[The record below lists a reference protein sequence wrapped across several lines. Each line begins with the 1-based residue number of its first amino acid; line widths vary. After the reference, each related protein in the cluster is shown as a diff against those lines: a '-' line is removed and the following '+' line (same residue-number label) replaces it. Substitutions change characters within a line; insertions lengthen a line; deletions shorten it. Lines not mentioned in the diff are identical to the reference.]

1 MGRVK
6 LQIKRIENNT
16 NRQVTFSKRRNGLI
30 KKAYELSVLCD
41 VDVAVIMF
49 SPSGRLS
56 TYAGHK
62 KSMEDILMRFL
73 NLPEQDRGRLQNQ
86 EYLRRVVDK
95 LKSESSD
102 NAAPSPVNGADSQIA
117 EIQQQFEK
125 CKSRLEEVE
134 QQLLIY
140 ECDPGEIM
148 TLYEAQYRERI
159 FEQNLNLVRQ
169 RKVSVVVKALAGRK
183 FRLSWRLINSEFVV
197 DVTMKQQILE
207 EKFNAIPN
215 SQAPSEQLNL
225 GLETTMNT
233 IDFAL
238 MDNWLPADRDPH
250 SQIFNFLDPNGF
262 FPLRDEPGPVQQPMD
277 SMVAP
282 PPLPLL
288 HVENAP
294 LGDHRV
300 ASRAEADD
308 MPRAGDFF
316 GPINVSPWMTQY
328 GGGAPAA
335 NVPLPSTYPRDRGI
349 LEAFMSQFTNS
360 PFNQDHI

>member
-1 MGRVK
+1 M
-6 LQIKRIENNT
+6 Q
-16 NRQVTFSKRRNGLI
+16 
-30 KKAYELSVLCD
+30 
-41 VDVAVIMF
+41 
-49 SPSGRLS
+49 
-56 TYAGHK
+56 
-62 KSMEDILMRFL
+62 
-73 NLPEQDRGRLQNQ
+73 
-86 EYLRRVVDK
+86 YLRRVLDK

-102 NAAPSPVNGADSQIA
+102 NAAP
-117 EIQQQFEK
+117 
-125 CKSRLEEVE
+125 R
-134 QQLLIY
+134 IY

-169 RKVSVVVKALAGRK
+169 RK
-183 FRLSWRLINSEFVV
+183 
-197 DVTMKQQILE
+197 QILE

>member
-1 MGRVK
+1 M
-6 LQIKRIENNT
+6 Q
-16 NRQVTFSKRRNGLI
+16 
-30 KKAYELSVLCD
+30 
-41 VDVAVIMF
+41 
-49 SPSGRLS
+49 
-56 TYAGHK
+56 
-62 KSMEDILMRFL
+62 
-73 NLPEQDRGRLQNQ
+73 
-86 EYLRRVVDK
+86 YLRRVLDK

-117 EIQQQFEK
+117 EIQQQFEQ
-125 CKSRLEEVE
+125 CKTRLEEVE

-169 RKVSVVVKALAGRK
+169 RK
-183 FRLSWRLINSEFVV
+183 
-197 DVTMKQQILE
+197 QILE

-238 MDNWLPADRDPH
+238 MDNWLPAERDPQ

-308 MPRAGDFF
+308 MPHAGDFF

-328 GGGAPAA
+328 GGAPAA

-349 LEAFMSQFTNS
+349 LEAFMSQFTNP

>member
-1 MGRVK
+1 M
-6 LQIKRIENNT
+6 Q
-16 NRQVTFSKRRNGLI
+16 
-30 KKAYELSVLCD
+30 
-41 VDVAVIMF
+41 
-49 SPSGRLS
+49 
-56 TYAGHK
+56 
-62 KSMEDILMRFL
+62 
-73 NLPEQDRGRLQNQ
+73 
-86 EYLRRVVDK
+86 YLRRVLDK

-102 NAAPSPVNGADSQIA
+102 NAAP
-117 EIQQQFEK
+117 
-125 CKSRLEEVE
+125 R
-134 QQLLIY
+134 IY

-169 RKVSVVVKALAGRK
+169 RK
-183 FRLSWRLINSEFVV
+183 
-197 DVTMKQQILE
+197 QILE

-238 MDNWLPADRDPH
+238 MDNWLPAERDPH

-282 PPLPLL
+282 PPLPLH